1 MDKSL
6 EVALTEVNEVLKHM
20 DEQYQQM
27 IPKKLREL
35 ISYNKLNDY
44 NVVIDPNVPLS
55 EQNISKRALSILAVI
70 NYKYWCIDEE
80 HKAKLLEKYKKN
92 EITKQ
97 EELRKL
103 YNPDKIFETNKQVYK
118 NDNEDKQLIVY
129 NKNENIIIKI
139 LNKIKSF
146 FKLT

>member
-1 MDKSL
+1 
-6 EVALTEVNEVLKHM
+6 
-20 DEQYQQM
+20 M

-55 EQNISKRALSILAVI
+55 KQNISKRALSILAVI